1 MTSPEG
7 RDYAAE
13 KYDAQLREAD
23 ASLNELRAKA
33 EKRRAQA
40 DMDEISGLTAAK
52 EQVRKDIADFKK
64 FAAADYAQTKQDAQ
78 TIQRAIDRRVKDL
91 QTRIERANERYSAWD
106 EARERRFNAR
116 LDQADA
122 KVQVWKAQADQARA
136 DDARDARNL
145 VATVQQQTAL
155 ARARA
160 ADARADRYSE
170 KSRQALEDAARNFDK
185 AYDAAVTRFETS

>member
-23 ASLNELRAKA
+23 ASLNALKAKA
-33 EKRRAQA
+33 EARKAKA
-40 DMDEISGLTAAK
+40 DMDEISGLTAAR

-64 FAAADYAQTKQDAQ
+64 FAADDYAQTKRDAQ
-78 TIQRAIDRRVKDL
+78 QIQQGIDRRVREL

-116 LDQADA
+116 LDQAEA
-122 KVQVWKAQADQARA
+122 KAQVWKAQADQARA
-136 DDARDARNL
+136 EDARDARNL
-145 VATVQQQTAL
+145 VASVQEKTAL

-160 ADARADRYSE
+160 AEARSDRYTE
-170 KSRQALEDAARNFDK
+170 KSRQALEDAARHFDQ